1 MPLTVMQTKLSP
13 EFMTFIHSAAT
24 ASLLRLGAGVL
35 GYKRQP
41 EENKIVCECVTC
53 LSAMVPVSQ
62 FCPATSVLMLLP
74 ESVSLLYLCANA
86 CVSVEP
92 LLPVS

>member
-1 MPLTVMQTKLSP
+1 MQAKLSP

-24 ASLLRLGAGVL
+24 ASLLCLGAGVL
-35 GYKRQP
+35 SYKKQSAS
-41 EENKIVCECVTC
+41 EEYKIVCECVTC